1 MSKRNRSSVPAISFD
16 YFRLH
21 GGSNSTNYISSGKT
35 NSCKFIIFTTN
46 ILLMVGDIFI
56 GDDAF
61 LMTDFINLKMKLI
74 QSFKGVIEV
83 KYAYVFIRVS

>member
-1 MSKRNRSSVPAISFD
+1 
-16 YFRLH
+16 
-21 GGSNSTNYISSGKT
+21 
-35 NSCKFIIFTTN
+35 
-46 ILLMVGDIFI
+46 MVGDIFI